1 MFEYYSFGTVF
12 AMGKSLLT
20 CWSAGQL
27 FDGRFEA
34 LGLSGADL
42 GVLALGVALMVW
54 SGFRKTKEAEKGE
67 HRTFFAGYI
76 AVFGLFLLV
85 VVTGVYGRG
94 YDASQFIYNQ
104 F

>member
-1 MFEYYSFGTVF
+1 
-12 AMGKSLLT
+12 
-20 CWSAGQL
+20 
-27 FDGRFEA
+27 
-34 LGLSGADL
+34 
-42 GVLALGVALMVW
+42 MVW